1 MLPRPVQRALL
12 ILGALLAA
20 LLFFL
25 GGAALRLLMG
35 PISLGPFAGV
45 IEDALNHSVS
55 GVVIRFDQAVLEW
68 SRAEGKV
75 NLIVL
80 GTKVFD
86 LDGHIVAQ
94 APKADLDFDAAAI
107 IAGHLNLKRFG
118 LIGVQLTGVRTQDGA
133 FRLGFGRDQSDAN
146 LLDTIRKILENSAD
160 GGGSLDSFSIRNARL
175 AFHDEPTGLFIVSPD
190 ASFTLKN
197 SRKELD
203 ASLESTFEIGGISA
217 HMAARAVLRP
227 DGSPDH
233 GTLEIKGLSL
243 PALADNG
250 ASFAALKP
258 YRLTSDVQA
267 NFSFDEHG
275 SLLASEFQVAG
286 NGSIETSLF
295 KEPFLLNKFAAA
307 GHYDV
312 PHDQLTLDNINIDG
326 KQASANAK

>member
-1 MLPRPVQRALL
+1 MLPRPVQRTLL

-20 LLFFL
+20 LLFFI

-35 PISLGPFAGV
+35 PISLGPFASI

-80 GTKVFD
+80 GTKGFD

-94 APKADLDFDAAAI
+94 APKADLDFDAAALV
-107 IAGHLNLKRFG
+107 AGHLNLKRFG
-118 LIGVQLTGVRTQDGA
+118 LIGVQLTGVRTKEGA

-146 LLDTIRKILENSAD
+146 LLETIRKILENSAD

-175 AFHDEPTGLFIVSPD
+175 AFRDEPTGLFIISPD

-203 ASLESTFEIGGISA
+203 ASLQSSFDIGGA
-217 HMAARAVLRP
+217 PANMAAHAVLRP
-227 DGSPDH
+227 DAWPYH
-233 GTLEIKGLSL
+233 ATVEIKGLSL
-243 PALADNG
+243 PALAQNST
-250 ASFAALKP
+250 SFVALKP
-258 YRLTSDVQA
+258 YRLTSDVEA
-267 NFSFDEHG
+267 SFSLDEHG
-275 SLLASEFQVAG
+275 DLIAPAVSLSDK
-286 NGSIETSLF
+286 GSIDIALYHEPLLF
-295 KEPFLLNKFAAA
+295 IKFAVTVRVDAT
-307 GHYDV
+307 
-312 PHDQLTLDNINIDG
+312 HDMLT
-326 KQASANAK
+326 